1 MRSLIGCLAAA
12 TLALVPAAAAAQ
24 RKPPSIIRDAEI
36 ENTIRAYSAPI
47 FNVAG
52 FDASSILV
60 RLVNDKS
67 LNAFVAGGQR
77 MFIHTGLLLQAEYP
91 GQVIGVIAHETGH
104 IAGGHLAR
112 NQDALRNATAEAAI
126 AAVLGIGAAVL
137 TGNAGAAAAGASL
150 GGTVAQRGY
159 LSYRREQE
167 QAADQAALTYLDTTG
182 QSARGMLEFFEL
194 LEGQELLAVGRQDPY
209 VRSHPI
215 AGDRVEFVRE
225 HVANSQ
231 YSDIPDSPEMMEMH
245 ERMRAKLVGFLF
257 DRRRALK
264 LYPETDN
271 SIAGRYARAIAHSR
285 KADMKTA
292 MPIID
297 SLVAERPDD
306 PYFHELK
313 GELLFDNGR
322 VEEALPP
329 YVEAVRL
336 LPNAPLMRVALAQVQ
351 VALNRPDLDQ
361 QAVTNLDV
369 ALQQDR
375 RMSLAWHLMATA
387 VGRQGDIGM
396 AALALA
402 EEAMLR
408 GDRRRAREQ
417 SQRAQKLLSENSGGW
432 LRAADIMQAT
442 EPRE

>member
-1 MRSLIGCLAAA
+1 MKSLIGCLAAA
-12 TLALVPAAAAAQ
+12 ALALLPAVATAQ

-36 ENTIRAYSAPI
+36 ENTIRAYAAPI

-52 FDASSILV
+52 FDADAILV
-60 RLVNDKS
+60 RLVNDDS
-67 LNAFVAGGQR
+67 LNAFVTGGQR
-77 MFIHTGLLLQAEYP
+77 MFIHTGLLMQAEHP

-112 NQDALRNATAEAAI
+112 NRDELRNATAEAAI
-126 AAVLGIGAAVL
+126 LAVLGIGAAVL
-137 TGNAGAAAAGASL
+137 SGNAGAAAAGASL

-167 QAADQAALTYLDTTG
+167 QAADQAAVTYLESSG

-215 AGDRVEFVRE
+215 AGDRVVFVRE
-225 HVANSQ
+225 HVSRSRF
-231 YSDIPDSPEMMEMH
+231 SDVAPPPELVEMH
-245 ERMRAKLVGFLF
+245 DRMRAKLVGFLY

-264 LYPETDN
+264 LYPETDT

-285 KADMKTA
+285 KADMATA
-292 MPIID
+292 MPIIN

-329 YVEAVRL
+329 YLEAVRL
-336 LPNAPLMRVALAQVQ
+336 LPDAPLMRVALAQVQ
-351 VALNRPDLDQ
+351 VALNRPDLDRE
-361 QAVTNLDV
+361 AVTNLEV

-375 RMSLAWHLMATA
+375 RMGLAWHLMATA

-408 GDRRRAREQ
+408 GDSRRAREQ
-417 SQRAQKLLSENSGGW
+417 STRAQKLLPENSGGW
-432 LRAADIMQAT
+432 LRAADIMHAT